1 MAKDHCGRSQPFLHT
16 SASTRDALKNPWEQ
30 WFGCMCNQCPS
41 ASADSQECLGL
52 RSTETH
58 IAVEGIKSQG
68 LTTCSH
74 HLPASN
80 LYTGDIF
87 DFTIG

>member
-1 MAKDHCGRSQPFLHT
+1 MHT

-74 HLPASN
+74 DLPASN